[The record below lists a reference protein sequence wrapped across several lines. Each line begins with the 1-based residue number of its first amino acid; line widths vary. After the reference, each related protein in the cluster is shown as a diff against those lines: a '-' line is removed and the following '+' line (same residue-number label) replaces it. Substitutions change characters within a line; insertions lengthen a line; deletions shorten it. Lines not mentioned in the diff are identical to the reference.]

1 MHREREDE
9 QNGAAVAWLILSV
22 RQRMGLKQEQMAELL
37 RVECVRYYQ
46 DLEYGHKQ
54 PSLQLFLRVLA
65 LSEAPISQEFHH
77 RLRWPVPPRTLSLG
91 CALIS
96 LAA

>member
-9 QNGAAVAWLILSV
+9 HNGAAVAWLILSV
-22 RQRMGLKQEQMAELL
+22 RQRMGMNQEQMAELL
-37 RVECVRYYQ
+37 GVEGVRYYQ
-46 DLEYGHKQ
+46 DLEYGQKQ
-54 PSLQLFLRVLA
+54 PSLALFLRVLA
-65 LSEAPISQEFHH
+65 LSEAPVCQELHQ
-77 RLRWPVPPRTLSLG
+77 RLRWPVLPQAISLG

>member
-1 MHREREDE
+1 MHWEREDE
-9 QNGAAVAWLILSV
+9 HNAAVVKGLILAV

-54 PSLQLFLRVLA
+54 PSLQLFLRLLA
-65 LSEAPISQEFHH
+65 LAEASVCQEWHQ
-77 RLRWPVPPRTLSLG
+77 RLRWPVPSQALSLV
-91 CALIS
+91 CALFS
-96 LAA
+96 FAA